1 LVHEIVEAETLI
13 LAGADTVWGIIPDG
27 GNYPVWDSGIA
38 EIKRRVEPWRTG
50 TGSDAGRP

>member
-13 LAGADTVWGIIPDG
+13 LAGADTVWGIIPAG

-38 EIKRRVEPWRTG
+38 EIKGRVEPWRTG